1 MKFLKD
7 KEIKNAFLIGVIS
20 SIAYLVCYVA
30 RNLLSVVSP
39 QMIESAGV
47 SVEYIGTLSTAQ
59 MLFYAGGQLVN
70 GIIGDKVKV
79 KYMVGGG
86 LVLSGICNVVIGL
99 FHIPFVMLM
108 IYGVSGFF
116 LSMLYAPL
124 VKLIAENTRPTHAE
138 KCCLGLALA
147 CQFGAPV
154 AGILGL
160 FFEWNYAFL
169 VCGCLLIV
177 TGVVLYFLVVSMEK
191 KGIIRSYKQTVQQK
205 KKSGSIK
212 VLLENSIVKF
222 TFIAVLTGVI
232 RTSVAF
238 WVPTYLSQHLGFSA
252 GIATTI
258 FTVMTC
264 TQSISPYVTNVLIY
278 EYALKRRINL
288 MLILMFGVSA
298 IGFLLMFLVNASFVN
313 IVFFIIAIMCANG
326 ASNVLWNV
334 YCPSLHRTGM
344 VSTATGFLDFM
355 SYLAAAIAN
364 LLFANAVTQIGWGN
378 LILIWAVLMAVGVLV
393 VIPRKCNQMSAY

>member
-39 QMIESAGV
+39 QMIENAGV

-86 LVLSGICNVVIGL
+86 LILSGVCNVVIGL

-154 AGILGL
+154 AGMLGL
-160 FFEWNYAFL
+160 FFEWDSAFL

-177 TGVVLYFLVVSMEK
+177 TGVVLYFFVVSMEK

-205 KKSGSIK
+205 KGGSIK

-222 TFIAVLTGVI
+222 TLIAVLTGVI

-252 GIATTI
+252 GIAATI

-264 TQSISPYVTNVLIY
+264 AQSISPYVTNVLIY
-278 EYALKRRINL
+278 EYAIKRRINL
-288 MLILMFGVSA
+288 MLILMFGMSA
-298 IGFLLMFLVNASFVN
+298 IGFLLMFLVNGPFVN
-313 IVFFIIAIMCANG
+313 IVFFIMAIMCANG

-334 YCPSLHRTGM
+334 YCPSLHHTGM

-378 LILIWAVLMAVGVLV
+378 LILIWAALMAVGVLV
-393 VIPRKCNQMSAY
+393 VISRKREKVSTC

>member
-1 MKFLKD
+1 MKLFKN
-7 KEIKNAFLIGVIS
+7 KEIKNAFLIGMVS

-39 QMIESAGV
+39 QMIENAGV

-86 LVLSGICNVVIGL
+86 LVLSGVCNVVIGL

-124 VKLIAENTRPTHAE
+124 VKLIAENTRPTYAE

-160 FFEWNYAFL
+160 FFEWNFAFL

-177 TGVVLYFLVVSMEK
+177 TGVMLYYFVVSMEK
-191 KGIIRSYKQTVQQK
+191 KGIIRSYKQTVQP
-205 KKSGSIK
+205 KKSRSIK

-222 TFIAVLTGVI
+222 TLIAVLTGVI

-264 TQSISPYVTNVLIY
+264 AQSISPYVTNVLIY

-298 IGFLLMFLVNASFVN
+298 IGFLLMFLANAPFVN

-334 YCPSLHRTGM
+334 YCPSLHHTGM

-393 VIPRKCNQMSAY
+393 VIPRKREKVSTC

>member
-1 MKFLKD
+1 MKILKTR
-7 KEIKNAFLIGVIS
+7 EIKHAFFIGVIS
-20 SIAYLVCYVA
+20 SVAYLVCYVA

-86 LVLSGICNVVIGL
+86 LVLSGVCNMVIGL
-99 FHIPFVMLM
+99 IHIPFVMLM

-154 AGILGL
+154 AGMLGL
-160 FFEWNYAFL
+160 FFEWDSAFL

-177 TGVVLYFLVVSMEK
+177 TGVVLYFFVVSMEK

-205 KKSGSIK
+205 KGGSIK

-222 TFIAVLTGVI
+222 TLIAVLTGVI

-252 GIATTI
+252 GIAATI

-264 TQSISPYVTNVLIY
+264 AQSISPYVTNVLIY

-288 MLILMFGVSA
+288 MLILMFGMSA
-298 IGFLLMFLVNASFVN
+298 IGFLLMFLVNGPFVN
-313 IVFFIIAIMCANG
+313 IVFFIMAIMCANG

-334 YCPSLHRTGM
+334 YCPSLHHTGM

-378 LILIWAVLMAVGVLV
+378 LILIWAALMAVGVWV
-393 VIPRKCNQMSAY
+393 VIPRKREKVSTC

>member
-1 MKFLKD
+1 MKFLKG
-7 KEIKNAFLIGVIS
+7 KEILNAFLIGVIS

-86 LVLSGICNVVIGL
+86 LVLSGVCNMVIGL
-99 FHIPFVMLM
+99 IHIPFVMLM

-154 AGILGL
+154 AGVLGL
-160 FFEWNYAFL
+160 LFEWNYAFV

-177 TGVVLYFLVVSMEK
+177 TGVALYFFVVSMEK
-191 KGIIRSYKQTVQQK
+191 KGIIRSYKQTAQQK
-205 KKSGSIK
+205 KGRSIK

-222 TFIAVLTGVI
+222 TLIAVLTGVI
-232 RTSVAF
+232 RTSVTF

-252 GIATTI
+252 GIAATI

-264 TQSISPYVTNVLIY
+264 AQSISPYVTNVLIY
-278 EYALKRRINL
+278 EYALKRRMNL
-288 MLILMFGVSA
+288 MLVLMFGVSA
-298 IGFLLMFLVNASFVN
+298 IGFLLMFLVSGPVVN

-334 YCPSLHRTGM
+334 YCPSLHHTGM

-378 LILIWAVLMAVGVLV
+378 LILIWGVLMAVGVWV
-393 VIPRKCNQMSAY
+393 VIPRKREKVSTC

>member
-86 LVLSGICNVVIGL
+86 LVLSGVCNVVIGL

-160 FFEWNYAFL
+160 FFEWDSAFL

-177 TGVVLYFLVVSMEK
+177 TGVVLYFFVVSMEK
-191 KGIIRSYKQTVQQK
+191 KGIIKSYKQTVKQK
-205 KKSGSIK
+205 KGRSIK

-222 TFIAVLTGVI
+222 TLIAVLTGVI

-252 GIATTI
+252 GIAATI

-264 TQSISPYVTNVLIY
+264 AQSISPYVTNVLIY

-288 MLILMFGVSA
+288 MLILMFGMSA
-298 IGFLLMFLVNASFVN
+298 IGFLLMFLVNGPFVN
-313 IVFFIIAIMCANG
+313 IVFFIMAIMCANG

-334 YCPSLHRTGM
+334 YCPSLHHTGM

-378 LILIWAVLMAVGVLV
+378 LILIWAALMAVGVLV
-393 VIPRKCNQMSAY
+393 VIPRKREKVSTC

>member
-1 MKFLKD
+1 MKLFKN
-7 KEIKNAFLIGVIS
+7 KEIKNAFLIGMVS

-39 QMIESAGV
+39 QMIENAGM

-79 KYMVGGG
+79 KYMVAGG
-86 LVLSGICNVVIGL
+86 LVLSGICNVAIGFL
-99 FHIPFVMLM
+99 HAPFVMLM

-124 VKLIAENTRPTHAE
+124 VKLIAENTRPTYAE

-160 FFEWNYAFL
+160 FFEWNFAFL

-177 TGVVLYFLVVSMEK
+177 TGVVLYYFVVSMEK

-205 KKSGSIK
+205 KSKSIK

-222 TFIAVLTGVI
+222 TLIAVLTGVI

-264 TQSISPYVTNVLIY
+264 AQSISPYVTNVLIY
-278 EYALKRRINL
+278 EYALKRRMNL

-298 IGFLLMFLVNASFVN
+298 IGFLLMFLVNAPFVN

-334 YCPSLHRTGM
+334 YCPSLHHTGM

-378 LILIWAVLMAVGVLV
+378 LILIWAALMVAGVLV
-393 VIPRKCNQMSAY
+393 VIPRKREKVSTC

>member
-1 MKFLKD
+1 VKFLKD
-7 KEIKNAFLIGVIS
+7 KEIKNAFFIGVIS

-30 RNLLSVVSP
+30 RNLLSVISP

-86 LVLSGICNVVIGL
+86 LVLSGVCNMVIGL
-99 FHIPFVMLM
+99 IHIPFVMLM

-154 AGILGL
+154 AGVLGL
-160 FFEWNYAFL
+160 LFEWNYAFV

-177 TGVVLYFLVVSMEK
+177 TGVALYFFVVSMEK

-205 KKSGSIK
+205 KGRSIK

-222 TFIAVLTGVI
+222 TLIAVLTGVI

-252 GIATTI
+252 GIAATI

-264 TQSISPYVTNVLIY
+264 AQSISPYVTNVLIY
-278 EYALKRRINL
+278 EYALKRRMNL
-288 MLILMFGVSA
+288 MLVLMFGVSA
-298 IGFLLMFLVNASFVN
+298 IGFLLMFLVSGPVVN

-326 ASNVLWNV
+326 AANVLWNV
-334 YCPSLHRTGM
+334 YCPSLHHTGM

-378 LILIWAVLMAVGVLV
+378 LILIWGVLMAVGVLI
-393 VIPRKCNQMSAY
+393 VIPRKREKVSTC

>member
-7 KEIKNAFLIGVIS
+7 KEIKNAFFIGVIS

-30 RNLLSVVSP
+30 RNLLSVISP

-86 LVLSGICNVVIGL
+86 LVLSGVCNMVIGL
-99 FHIPFVMLM
+99 IHIPFVMLM

-154 AGILGL
+154 AGVLGL
-160 FFEWNYAFL
+160 LFEWNYAFV

-177 TGVVLYFLVVSMEK
+177 TGVALYFFVVSMEK

-205 KKSGSIK
+205 KGRSIK

-222 TFIAVLTGVI
+222 TLIAVLTGVI

-252 GIATTI
+252 GIAATI

-264 TQSISPYVTNVLIY
+264 AQSISPYVTNVLIY
-278 EYALKRRINL
+278 EYALKRRMNL
-288 MLILMFGVSA
+288 MLVLMFGVSA
-298 IGFLLMFLVNASFVN
+298 IGFLLMFLVSGPVVN

-326 ASNVLWNV
+326 AANVLWNV
-334 YCPSLHRTGM
+334 YCPSLHHTGM

-378 LILIWAVLMAVGVLV
+378 LILIWGVLMAVGVLI
-393 VIPRKCNQMSAY
+393 VIPRKREKVSTC

>member
-1 MKFLKD
+1 MKILKTR
-7 KEIKNAFLIGVIS
+7 EIKHAFFIGVIS
-20 SIAYLVCYVA
+20 SVAYLVCYVA

-47 SVEYIGTLSTAQ
+47 RVEYIGTLSTAQ

-79 KYMVGGG
+79 KYMMGGG
-86 LVLSGICNVVIGL
+86 LVLSGVCNVVIGL

-124 VKLIAENTRPTHAE
+124 VKMIADNTRPTHAE

-160 FFEWNYAFL
+160 FFEWNFAFL
-169 VCGCLLIV
+169 VCGCLLIA
-177 TGVVLYFLVVSMEK
+177 TGVALYFFVVSMEK
-191 KGIIRSYKQTVQQK
+191 KGIIRSYKQAVQQK
-205 KKSGSIK
+205 KSRSIK

-222 TFIAVLTGVI
+222 TLIAVLTGVI
-232 RTSVAF
+232 RTSAAF
-238 WVPTYLSQHLGFSA
+238 WVPTYLSQHLGLSV

-264 TQSISPYVTNVLIY
+264 AQSISPYVTNVLIY

-298 IGFLLMFLVNASFVN
+298 IGFLLMFLVNAPFVN

-334 YCPSLHRTGM
+334 YCPSLHHTGM

-364 LLFANAVTQIGWGN
+364 LLFANTVTQIGWGN
-378 LILIWAVLMAVGVLV
+378 LILIWAALMAVGVFV
-393 VIPRKCNQMSAY
+393 VIPRKREKVSTC

>member
-59 MLFYAGGQLVN
+59 MLFYACGQLVN

-86 LVLSGICNVVIGL
+86 LALSGVCNVVIGL
-99 FHIPFVMLM
+99 FHIPFVMLI

-138 KCCLGLALA
+138 KCCLGLAFA
-147 CQFGAPV
+147 CQFGAPA

-160 FFEWNYAFL
+160 FFEWNFAFL
-169 VCGCLLIV
+169 VCGCLLLV
-177 TGVVLYFLVVSMEK
+177 TGVVMYFFVVSMEK
-191 KGIIRSYKQTVQQK
+191 KGIIRSYKQKVQQK
-205 KKSGSIK
+205 KGGSIK
-212 VLLENSIVKF
+212 ILLENSIVKF
-222 TFIAVLTGVI
+222 TLIAVLTGVI

-252 GIATTI
+252 GIAATI

-264 TQSISPYVTNVLIY
+264 AQSISPYVTNVLIY
-278 EYALKRRINL
+278 EYALKRKINL
-288 MLILMFGVSA
+288 MLILMFGVSVM
-298 IGFLLMFLVNASFVN
+298 GFLLMFLVNSPFVN

-334 YCPSLHRTGM
+334 YCPSLHHTGM

-393 VIPRKCNQMSAY
+393 VIPRKTEKVSTC

>member
-79 KYMVGGG
+79 KYMVAGG
-86 LVLSGICNVVIGL
+86 LVLSGVCNVVIGL

-124 VKLIAENTRPTHAE
+124 VKLIAENTRPTYAE

-160 FFEWNYAFL
+160 FFEWNFAFL

-177 TGVVLYFLVVSMEK
+177 TGVVLYYFVVSMEK

-205 KKSGSIK
+205 KSKSIK
-212 VLLENSIVKF
+212 VLLENFIVKF
-222 TFIAVLTGVI
+222 TLIAVLTGVI

-264 TQSISPYVTNVLIY
+264 AQSISPYVTNVLIY
-278 EYALKRRINL
+278 EYALKRRMNL

-298 IGFLLMFLVNASFVN
+298 IGFLLMFLVNAPFVN

-334 YCPSLHRTGM
+334 YCPSLHHTGM

-378 LILIWAVLMAVGVLV
+378 LILIWAALMVVGVLV
-393 VIPRKCNQMSAY
+393 VIPRKREKVSTC

>member
-7 KEIKNAFLIGVIS
+7 KEIKNAVLIGVIS

-86 LVLSGICNVVIGL
+86 LILSGVCNVVIGL
-99 FHIPFVMLM
+99 IHIPFVMFM

-124 VKLIAENTRPTHAE
+124 VKMIAENTRPTHAE
-138 KCCLGLALA
+138 KCCLGLVLGG
-147 CQFGAPV
+147 QFGAPV

-160 FFEWNYAFL
+160 FFEWDFAFL
-169 VCGCLLIV
+169 ICGGLLIV
-177 TGVVLYFLVVSMEK
+177 TGVVMYFFVVSMEN
-191 KGIIRSYKQTVQQK
+191 KGIIKSYKQTVQQNK
-205 KKSGSIK
+205 GRSVK

-222 TFIAVLTGVI
+222 TLVAVLTGVI

-252 GIATTI
+252 SIAATI

-264 TQSISPYVTNVLIY
+264 AQSISPYVTNVLIY
-278 EYALKRRINL
+278 EYVLKRKINL

-298 IGFLLMFLVNASFVN
+298 IGFLLMFLVSGPFVN

-326 ASNVLWNV
+326 AATVLWNV
-334 YCPSLHRTGM
+334 YCPSLHHTGM

-364 LLFANAVTQIGWGN
+364 QLFANAVTQIGWGN
-378 LILIWAVLMAVGVLV
+378 LILIWSALMAVGVLV
-393 VIPRKCNQMSAY
+393 VIPRKKEKVSTC